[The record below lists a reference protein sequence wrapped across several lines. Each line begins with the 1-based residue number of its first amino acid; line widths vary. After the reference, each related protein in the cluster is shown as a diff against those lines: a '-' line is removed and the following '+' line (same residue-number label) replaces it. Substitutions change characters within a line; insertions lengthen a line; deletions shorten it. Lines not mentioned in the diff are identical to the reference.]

1 MVHKTMKYFLI
12 IDAGATKIEWILVD
26 SLANTLSQGKAR
38 GFNAL
43 LETKESIAEILREMK
58 GELSSNPLPTDI
70 EYYGAGCAT
79 PQLCEKI
86 TLAIRE
92 IWDDASINVE
102 SDLLGAAR
110 ALFGEKKG
118 IACILGTGS
127 NSCLYEKGVIKEQIP
142 SLGYVLGDE
151 GSGAALGKRLLSD
164 CFKGQLPQEVTDEFM
179 EEYGLSLHVTLERVY
194 NLPCANS
201 FLASFSPFLKKNL
214 WRPEIYSLVLRE
226 LARFI
231 KRNVAMYKGAQ
242 SLPVGFVGSIS
253 TNFEKVLREAASSFG
268 YSVDKISGSPL
279 PGLKDFHINRLEE

>member
-1 MVHKTMKYFLI
+1 MNEILI
-12 IDAGATKIEWILVD
+12 IDAGSTKIEWILVVPE
-26 SLANTLSQGKAR
+26 TGILSQGRAR

-43 LETKESIAEILREMK
+43 LETKDSIAQILGEMK
-58 GELSSNPLPTDI
+58 NELASFPAPSQI
-70 EYYGAGCAT
+70 FYYGAGCAT

-86 TLAIRE
+86 TLAITE
-92 IWDDASINVE
+92 LWPSVKINVE

-127 NSCLYEKGVIKEQIP
+127 NSCLYEKGEIKEQIP
-142 SLGYVLGDE
+142 SLGYILGDE

-164 CFKGQLPQEVTDEFM
+164 CLKGQLPQELAEEFLA
-179 EEYGLSLHVTLERVY
+179 EYNLSLPIILERVY
-194 NLPCANS
+194 NIPCANS
-201 FLASFSPFLKKNL
+201 FLASFTPFLKKNL
-214 WRPEIYSLVLRE
+214 WRPEIYSLVLKE

-242 SLPVGFVGSIS
+242 SLHVGFVGSIS

-268 YSVDKISGSPL
+268 YSVDKISASPL
-279 PGLKDFHINRLEE
+279 EGLMEYHLKTMIQ